1 MPAAH
6 FSTSVSTSVSPSAS
20 PLTSSLASVSPL
32 ASPAPAAAPPAALWQ
47 RAAARLAPFL
57 ARRLAPSEVDD
68 VMQDVFLRIQRGLP
82 TLRDEERFSAWL
94 FQIARNAVAEHLRH
108 RARHPLVAGDGPGPA
123 SDDGERDRGGDVREP
138 DEAASL
144 GLAGGGEDDD
154 REASRALSAC
164 VSLFVARLPS
174 PYREAVTLVELEGL
188 PIREAAAMTGASL
201 SAMKSRV
208 QRGRAQLRALLED
221 CCEIAL
227 DARGKVTAFT
237 PRCTCPARP
246 RP

>member
-1 MPAAH
+1 MPAALL
-6 FSTSVSTSVSPSAS
+6 SPSDSVSPSPSAS
-20 PLTSSLASVSPL
+20 PLSSTSPSVLSSVSPL

-82 TLRDEERFSAWL
+82 ALRDEERFSAWL

-108 RARHPLVAGDGPGPA
+108 RARHPLVADDGPGPA
-123 SDDGERDRGGDVREP
+123 SGDDGGDVREP

-144 GLAGGGEDDD
+144 GRPGGGEDDD

-164 VSLFVARLPS
+164 ISLFVARLPS

>member
-1 MPAAH
+1 
-6 FSTSVSTSVSPSAS
+6 
-20 PLTSSLASVSPL
+20 
-32 ASPAPAAAPPAALWQ
+32 
-47 RAAARLAPFL
+47 
-57 ARRLAPSEVDD
+57 
-68 VMQDVFLRIQRGLP
+68 MQDVFLRIQRGLP
-82 TLRDEERFSAWL
+82 ALRDEERFSAWL

-108 RARHPLVAGDGPGPA
+108 RARHPLLAGEGPGPA
-123 SDDGERDRGGDVREP
+123 SRDDGGAGDVREP
-138 DEAASL
+138 DEAATTS
-144 GLAGGGEDDD
+144 LAGRGEDDD

-164 VSLFVARLPS
+164 VALFVARLPS

-227 DARGKVTAFT
+227 DARGKVTDFT
-237 PRCTCPARP
+237 PRCTCAARP
-246 RP
+246 RPPKT